1 MKIPIKKELQQIA
14 FNHSPDIEFQDF
26 VNLYEKP
33 NAEPYSFL
41 IVDTTLPLD
50 NSLHFRKDVL
60 KTM

>member
-1 MKIPIKKELQQIA
+1 MKIPIKNELQQIA

-50 NSLHFRKDVL
+50 NSLRFRKDVL